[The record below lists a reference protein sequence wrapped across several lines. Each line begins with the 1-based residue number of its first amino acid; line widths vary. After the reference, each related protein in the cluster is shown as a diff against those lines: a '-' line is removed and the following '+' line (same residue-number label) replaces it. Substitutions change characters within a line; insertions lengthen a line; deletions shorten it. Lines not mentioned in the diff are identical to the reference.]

1 LERDA
6 RPNSI
11 YSFRYPGRSTS
22 LPFLSSFS
30 AEFFCYSGRP
40 MKASTPATGPR
51 LNATRKSLVE
61 RLQNWED
68 QRNWQEFFETYW
80 RLIYGVARQSGL
92 TDAEAQDVVQETVI
106 TVAKNITKYEREAGS
121 FKGWLLHITRW
132 RIADQFRKRAP
143 ATAQH
148 PTRGEASRETATI
161 ERVPDG
167 FDIRTTW
174 DQEWQQHILQAALQR
189 VKRRADAKHYQIFD
203 CLVVKQWSASKV
215 AASLSVSIAQVYIV
229 KHRLSALLKKEVAAL
244 EKSH

>member
-1 LERDA
+1 MKT
-6 RPNSI
+6 
-11 YSFRYPGRSTS
+11 TS
-22 LPFLSSFS
+22 PPS
-30 AEFFCYSGRP
+30 
-40 MKASTPATGPR
+40 GPR

-61 RLQNWED
+61 RLRNWED

-92 TDAEAQDVVQETVI
+92 TDAESQDVVQETVI

-143 ATAQH
+143 ATAQS
-148 PTRGEASRETATI
+148 PTRGTASRETATI

-174 DQEWQQHILQAALQR
+174 DHEWQQHVFQAALER
-189 VKRRADAKHYQIFD
+189 VKRRVDAKHYQIFD
-203 CLVVKQWSASKV
+203 CLVVKQWPAAKV
-215 AASLSVSIAQVYIV
+215 AASLSVSLAQVYIV
-229 KHRLSALLKKEVAAL
+229 KHRLAAQLKKEVALL